1 MAAVGKATSLPRLT
15 YGLSPLNELAT
26 AIRSGPPKRGMR
38 SPRFGGFNATSQGK
52 VPHASPNPLR
62 AATCFCRDGP
72 RDLGPENPHTRSR
85 KHGLESVHLCMY
97 PFDKSSKFAITW
109 LMTCG
114 GIHAI
119 YQLARSLWVER
130 VCQLRVIAQDDYV
143 SSPKFAPRIPHLAP
157 VTPK

>member
-1 MAAVGKATSLPRLT
+1 MASARSTNSRLQSVAARPSEACDLHDLEVSTRPRKAK
-15 YGLSPLNELAT
+15 Y
-26 AIRSGPPKRGMR
+26 
-38 SPRFGGFNATSQGK
+38 
-52 VPHASPNPLR
+52 PHASPNPLR
-62 AATCFCRDGP
+62 AATSFCRDGP
-72 RDLGPENPHTRSR
+72 RGLGPKNPHTRSR

-97 PFDKSSKFAITW
+97 SFDKSSKFAITW

-114 GIHAI
+114 GIYAI

-130 VCQLRVIAQDDYV
+130 VCQSRVIAQDDYV